1 MLWNSDINTHR
12 EVYPSWDLRIMH
24 SGLAAPQVRRGT
36 RGAPGRPGGSSHK
49 RHCDICIK
57 RPACARQRKHCI
69 VTSLPF
75 PSDTFPILAFLIS
88 CQYSYSSFCRH
99 IGSTLHAAPAV
110 CMDSVSPK
118 RARCWGFPRSR
129 SVLGFPKID
138 VGAGVSQDR
147 SRESF
152 RTLDVRC
159 WGFPSQ
165 TSKGLECSDTGYPH
179 AGD

>member
-1 MLWNSDINTHR
+1 M
-12 EVYPSWDLRIMH
+12 ELRH
-24 SGLAAPQVRRGT
+24 QHTSRSLSVLGSENHAQWFGRTSSPTRNE
-36 RGAPGRPGGSSHK
+36 RGARPTRWQQPQK
-49 RHCDICIK
+49 TLRYCIK

-88 CQYSYSSFCRH
+88 FQYSYSSFCRH